1 MANGHKERWHVGKEI
16 PLAVVFAMM
25 LQLGGIIWFASKMD
39 NQIDVNAASI
49 VRNDVKIERAN
60 GKIDD
65 LSDAIAEQNVVNA
78 RLDVTMQN
86 INRTL
91 EVVGRYME
99 ANGNR

>member
-1 MANGHKERWHVGKEI
+1 MTTGTKERWHAGKEI
-16 PLAVVFAMM
+16 PLAVIFAMGV
-25 LQLGGIIWFASKMD
+25 QLGGIIWFASKMD